1 MKRGFIAGAAAVT
14 MTVAPPVHAG
24 ADGSAALFLS
34 PSLAVKASI
43 GIFKLASVIT
53 ASVVEVMDDDEERA
67 DRTGFRQVESVAERG
82 SDFFMTSFR
91 FAGDVAMVS
100 FRASVAGEG
109 AAPGAADEVAEF
121 TFEMDRAALE
131 DSLAESQTAPVAIA
145 EGTEVPVAPV
155 AITAGSAERLI
166 GYSVVLA
173 SEPDVV
179 VCVVLNDVGRQLY
192 AAQT

>member
-1 MKRGFIAGAAAVT
+1 MKSGIIAGAAAVT

-34 PSLAVKASI
+34 PSLAVEASI

-53 ASVVEVMDDDEERA
+53 ASVVEVMDDDEERTE
-67 DRTGFRQVESVAERG
+67 RTGFRQVESVADRG
-82 SDFFMTSFR
+82 SNFNMTSVR
-91 FAGDVAMVS
+91 YSGNSALLS
-100 FRASVAGEG
+100 FRALLTGEG

-131 DSLAESQTAPVAIA
+131 DSLAESETASTAIV

-166 GYSVVLA
+166 GYSVVLT
-173 SEPDVV
+173 SDPGVV